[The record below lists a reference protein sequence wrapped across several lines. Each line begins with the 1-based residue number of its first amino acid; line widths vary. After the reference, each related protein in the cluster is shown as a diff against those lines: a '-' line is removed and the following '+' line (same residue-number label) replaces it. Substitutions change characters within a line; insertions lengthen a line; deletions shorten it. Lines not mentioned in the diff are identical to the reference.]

1 MLKSHMPTETY
12 IAPKKILEKLLIY
25 WRTKNYA
32 RQTYDIALIIAVAI
46 YTNKNI
52 YEEEMEA
59 AKQMLYEHL
68 NHDDSVEKI
77 MDYIELKLLHYLQDD
92 ELWYED
98 LRTCRALI
106 KKDEELYLYFLNI
119 FEADEKIDDEEIAFE
134 SSLKKMLL
142 RS

>member
-1 MLKSHMPTETY
+1 MPTETY